1 MNFLAHLYLSGN
13 DPELAIG
20 NFIAD
25 FIKGAGFENF
35 PPKIQQG
42 ILLHRAIDEFT
53 DNHPIV
59 LQSKKR
65 LQPIYRHYSG
75 VIVDIYYDHFLAL
88 DWEKFHTK
96 SLRVYV
102 NEQYSLLQSNFDKLP
117 LPTQKMLPF
126 MIQHDWLYNYQYLD
140 GIQRVMK
147 GMASRTKFNSKME
160 QSVKELKFYHEEFR
174 AEFHLFFPELIEFS
188 NQTIKSFRA

>member
-1 MNFLAHLYLSGN
+1 MNFLAHLYLSDN

-25 FIKGAGFENF
+25 FIKGSGLDNYPESIKN
-35 PPKIQQG
+35 G
-42 ILLHRAIDEFT
+42 ILLHRSIDDYT

-59 LQSKKR
+59 LESKKR

-88 DWEKFHTK
+88 DWLKFSSINLREFVDQQYELLTNNKKILPK
-96 SLRVYV
+96 S
-102 NEQYSLLQSNFDKLP
+102 
-117 LPTQKMLPF
+117 TQHMLPH
-126 MIQHDWLYNYQYLD
+126 MIAHDWLYNYQYFE

-147 GMASRTKFNSKME
+147 GMASRTRFNSKME
-160 QSVKELKFYHEEFR
+160 QSVKELKLYHDEFR
-174 AEFHLFFPELIEFS
+174 SEFHAFFPELEDHVQQVTR
-188 NQTIKSFRA
+188 NLRA